1 MRKWVGLAPAALRFM
16 LAGLLF
22 AICLD
27 FGLCRLVYAVRV
39 KGLFA
44 VLLAFVPISACAQT
58 PTSRPS
64 EAPKFDSKHLPRFED
79 FPVFDNRNRPPAPLK
94 LTTRSERM
102 FRTRL
107 TNASKNP
114 PNFAGHLQFV
124 EWGCGANCI
133 SGAVID
139 LQDGTVFSPPLA
151 TATAHFS
158 VCQSAYENSGV
169 EHHVDSRLFILQC
182 GLNYSERLEKNI
194 PDVYYFVW
202 EDSRFRQILHISEK
216 HSGR

>member
-1 MRKWVGLAPAALRFM
+1 MKPPPILVLVLALLAPM
-16 LAGLLF
+16 
-22 AICLD
+22 
-27 FGLCRLVYAVRV
+27 AVQ
-39 KGLFA
+39 
-44 VLLAFVPISACAQT
+44 SQT
-58 PTSRPS
+58 T
-64 EAPKFDSKHLPRFED
+64 KFDSKHLPRFED
-79 FPVFDNRNRPPAPLK
+79 FPVAENWNPSPAPLK

-114 PNFAGHLQFV
+114 PNFAGHFQFV
-124 EWGCGANCI
+124 EWGCGSECI

-139 LQDGTVFSPPLA
+139 LQGGTVFSPPLA

-169 EHHVDSRLFILQC
+169 EHHVDSRLFLLRC
-182 GLNYSERLEKNI
+182 GLNYSERLEKNV

-202 EDSRFRQILHISEK
+202 EDSRFRQLLHISGK
-216 HSGR
+216 QSGR